1 MKKTFKGILAL
12 FLALALLCAA
22 VPAASAQT
30 TSNDGQTFYWDP
42 DTEPWEVMA
51 GSLLSG
57 HVRDTFY
64 LVPSDDVIA
73 NAAINLSN
81 YSGYDMSHYPCLEI
95 YDFNDELLYKLDGST
110 DQVNRNETFMLK
122 GGETYRIEAFQI
134 GYKPFDTSYRI
145 TLSKKSDIT
154 FPNIEDPT
162 ESGGGGAYLWNGAS
176 TDTYNTHYAS
186 NVQYKITYYY
196 IAQDCTFNFSFD
208 ATGYGPNMGIT
219 ISAPG
224 YEQTYI
230 GYPINT
236 VLRAEAGD
244 YIQIIFGSGDP
255 LSEDFSL
262 NVTLTP
268 VA

>member
-42 DTEPWEVMA
+42 DTEPWEVMS

-81 YSGYDMSHYPCLEI
+81 YSGYGMSHYPCLEI

-110 DQVNRNETFMLK
+110 DQVIRYESFMLK

-145 TLSKKSDIT
+145 TLSKKSDAT
-154 FPNIEDPT
+154 FPEEPT
-162 ESGGGGAYLWNGAS
+162 PTGGGSGYVWNGIETETYQTNYAQDVHYKS
-176 TDTYNTHYAS
+176 TL
-186 NVQYKITYYY
+186 YYV
-196 IAQDCTFNFSFD
+196 AQDCTFNLSFNVIAYD
-208 ATGYGPNMGIT
+208 PNVEIFLSGPDYYQAYTG
-219 ISAPG
+219 S
-224 YEQTYI
+224 Q
-230 GYPINT
+230 INT
-236 VLRAEAGD
+236 TFTLEAGERF
-244 YIQIIFGSGDP
+244 YIAFGADNLPTG
-255 LSEDFSL
+255 FAL

>member
-12 FLALALLCAA
+12 FMALALLCAA
-22 VPAASAQT
+22 IPAASAQT
-30 TSNDGQTFYWDP
+30 TNNDGQTFYWDV
-42 DTEPWEVMA
+42 DTWEVMS
-51 GSLLSG
+51 GSLTSSG

-110 DQVNRNETFMLK
+110 GQVNRNETFMLK
-122 GGETYRIEAFQI
+122 GGETYRIEAFQR

-145 TLSKKSDIT
+145 TLSKKSDAT
-154 FPNIEDPT
+154 FPEEPT
-162 ESGGGGAYLWNGAS
+162 PTGGGSGYVWNCIE
-176 TDTYNTHYAS
+176 TETYNTYYAQDIHYMS
-186 NVQYKITYYY
+186 TLYYV
-196 IAQDCTFNFSFD
+196 AQDCTFNLSFNVSAYD
-208 ATGYGPNMGIT
+208 PNVEIFLNGPDYYQAYTG
-219 ISAPG
+219 S
-224 YEQTYI
+224 Q
-230 GYPINT
+230 INT
-236 VLRAEAGD
+236 TFTLEAGERF
-244 YIQIIFGSGDP
+244 YIAFGSPNELPRG
-255 LSEDFSL
+255 FAL